1 MFKLEFDIVD
11 VSFFHYCDTC
21 LYNVDGNIKG
31 PLLKYTVIYPNEKKI
46 YLYGSDNPHVWFC
59 NEICMNIALLQNL
72 SNIERYAHV

>member
-46 YLYGSDNPHVWFC
+46 YLYYYLLFFFLIIFFYFDINNYIEPSASDGF
-59 NEICMNIALLQNL
+59 
-72 SNIERYAHV
+72 